1 MNRVYRFRLY
11 PNKEQVDVLNKTLSL
26 CCNLYN
32 ACLEQRIIAYRL
44 NRKVSYLTQQNELPE
59 LKEQL
64 PEYKEVYAQVLQDV
78 VRRIDKAFMNFFLRL
93 KNRNGKAGF
102 PRYKSFNRFRS
113 ITYPQF
119 GFRILP
125 NGHLEL
131 SKIGVIRMFKHR
143 EIKGNIKTCTIKKDS
158 AGDWYA
164 IFTVEIPDVPKHEPK
179 TAIGVDVGIRNF
191 VTLSTG
197 ESIPSP
203 KFLKS
208 SEDKIR
214 RLHKEVSRK
223 KIGSKNRKKC
233 VRKLARAYRK
243 VERQRDDFLHKVSRY
258 LSRKADVIV
267 FEDLN
272 INRMVQNS
280 HLSKSIY
287 DACWS
292 KLMKYTAYKVAE
304 TGGYVYFVNP
314 VGTSTT
320 CSRCGEMLQKSL
332 SERLVCPICKFSLD
346 RDWNASLNILGRLH
360 TDRVELL
367 KNACGDR
374 TSTVSDCMFGR
385 LSRKPHSE
393 EWGGCHLGEHDE

>member
-1 MNRVYRFRLY
+1 MKKAYKFRLY
-11 PNKEQVDVLNKTLSL
+11 PNEEQVDVLNRTFSL

-32 ACLEQRIIAYRL
+32 ACLEQRIIAHRL
-44 NRKVSYLTQQNELPE
+44 GRKVSYFTQQNELQE
-59 LKEQL
+59 LKEQFV
-64 PEYKEVYAQVLQDV
+64 EYKDVYSQVLQDV

-119 GFRILP
+119 GFRILT
-125 NGHLEL
+125 NGHLEI

-143 EIKGNIKTCTIKKDS
+143 EIEGNIKTCTIKRDS

-164 IFTVEIPDVPKHEPK
+164 IFTVEMPDVPKHEPK

-314 VGTSTT
+314 AGTSTT
-320 CSRCGEMLQKSL
+320 CSRCGEMSRKSL
-332 SERLVCPICKFSLD
+332 SGEFVCLKCGFSLG
-346 RDWNASLNILGRLH
+346 RDLNASLNILK
-360 TDRVELL
+360 RVG
-367 KNACGDR
+367 GD
-374 TSTVSDCMFGR
+374 TSEPIQTPVEMSP
-385 LSRKPHSE
+385 LPLPS
-393 EWGGCHLGEHDE
+393 GGGK